1 MKSRF
6 DVIVVGAGPAGSTA
20 AYTLAKKGFDV
31 LVVERGRSPGSKTLY
46 GGRVYAKPLKE
57 IYPEFEKKA
66 PIERW
71 VKKERMTFMAEGGSL
86 TLEYSSKTSTSFTA
100 YLSKLSEWMASQAEE
115 AGAVIVT
122 DVRVDSFLKEDGRI
136 TGVRAGQDEV
146 RAGVVIDAEGVNR
159 LLLER
164 LGWVPKLEKSQVALG
179 LKETYRLGSEKIEE
193 RLGLGKKE
201 GMAWFMIGSAT
212 GNIPGGAF
220 LYTYQNTV
228 ALGIV
233 VFLHKAVEHAQQH
246 IFEYLEELRLSPPFS
261 NLLKDGVLV
270 EYGAHLTPELGLK
283 LKPPRLYG
291 DGFLIV
297 GDAAGLLLNL
307 GYTVRGV
314 DFAAYSGYLA
324 AQAVE
329 KAGGDYSARSL
340 SIYEDML
347 EESFIMR
354 ELRRHARVSKLME
367 NERFFTTYPELAF
380 ALAHRLFEFE
390 ETSPTFLEAFRETT
404 KGRVSKLRLLLDM
417 LEVARGP

>member
-1 MKSRF
+1 MKTRF
-6 DVIVVGAGPAGSTA
+6 DVVVVGAGPAGSSA
-20 AYTLAKKGFDV
+20 AYALAKKGFKV

-57 IYPEFEKKA
+57 IYPDLEQKA
-66 PIERW
+66 PVERW
-71 VKKERMTFMAEGGSL
+71 VKKERMTFMADGGSL
-86 TLEYSSKTSTSFTA
+86 TVEYSSKTSTSFTA
-100 YLSKLSEWMASQAEE
+100 YLSKLSGWMAEQAEE

-122 DVRVDSFLKEDGRI
+122 DVRVDSFLQEDGRI
-136 TGVRAGQDEV
+136 TGIKAGPDEIRAD
-146 RAGVVIDAEGVNR
+146 VVIDAEGVNR

-193 RLGLGKKE
+193 RLGLGKGE
-201 GMAWFMIGSAT
+201 GMAWFLLGTAT
-212 GNIPGGAF
+212 GRIPGGAF
-220 LYTYQNTV
+220 LYTYQNNV

-233 VFLHKAVEHAQQH
+233 VFLHKAAQLAEQH
-246 IFEYLEELRLSPPFS
+246 VFEYLERLRLNPPFNS
-261 NLLKDGVLV
+261 ILKDGVLV

-324 AQAVE
+324 AQAIE
-329 KAGGDYSARSL
+329 KAGGEYNAGNL
-340 SIYEDML
+340 SVYEEML
-347 EESFIMR
+347 QESFIMR
-354 ELRRHARVSKLME
+354 EMKRHIRVSKLME
-367 NERFFTTYPELAF
+367 NERFFADYPELAVS
-380 ALAHRLFEFE
+380 LAHKLFEFE
-390 ETSPTFLEAFRETT
+390 ETSPTFMQAFKETT

-417 LEVARGP
+417 LEVVRGP